1 MSTRRPFTRCGS
13 RRHAKRVKFT
23 ATLEASGKTATGLEV
38 PAEVVEA
45 LGAGK
50 RPKVAVTLN
59 GHTYRTSIGVM
70 GGRSLI
76 PVSAEVRA
84 ASGAAAGDRLEV
96 EVMLDDAPREVVV
109 PDDLAAALAAEPA
122 AAAAFTAL
130 SYSLQRRHVL
140 AVEGAKAAET
150 RTRRVAAVVAAL
162 TA

>member
-1 MSTRRPFTRCGS
+1 M
-13 RRHAKRVKFT
+13 KFT
-23 ATLEASGKTATGLEV
+23 TTLEAAGRTATGLEV

-50 RPKVAVTLN
+50 RPKVAVTLH

-84 ASGAAAGDRLEV
+84 ASGVAAGDRVEV
-96 EVMLDDAPREVVV
+96 EVVLDDAPREVVV
-109 PDDLAAALAAEPA
+109 PDDLAAALDAEPG
-122 AAAAFTAL
+122 AAAAFAAL
-130 SYSLQRRHVL
+130 SSSLQRRHVL

-150 RTRRVAAVVAAL
+150 RARRVAAVVAAV
-162 TA
+162 TT

>member
-1 MSTRRPFTRCGS
+1 MRFT
-13 RRHAKRVKFT
+13 T
-23 ATLEASGKTATGLEV
+23 TLEAAGRTATGLEV

-50 RPKVAVTLN
+50 RPKVAVTLR

-84 ASGAAAGDRLEV
+84 ASGVAAGDRVEV
-96 EVMLDDAPREVVV
+96 EVVVDDAPREVVV
-109 PDDLAAALAAEPA
+109 PEDLVSALAAEPGA
-122 AAAAFTAL
+122 APAFAAL

-150 RTRRVAAVVAAL
+150 RARRVAAVVAAV